1 MLTAVHEEDVVRMA
15 MKEGAAGYVTKPVD
29 LAYLTDDDH
38 PCELHS
44 GGGIG
49 GISHQVASHIWTHI
63 NGVCSRILQGE
74 Q

>member
-38 PCELHS
+38 PCVLHS

-49 GISHQVASHIWTHI
+49 AFLT
-63 NGVCSRILQGE
+63 NGSPQ
-74 Q
+74 